1 VLLNADGGHVGND
14 QNHAAIRRWR
24 AARDG
29 TVSISGELNHPSDQG
44 DGVRARV
51 VSSRLGALGE
61 WTARN
66 GKTVVK
72 LERVEVKRGDFLDF
86 VTDCR
91 QSVEFD
97 SFHWSPVIKV
107 VAGAARPDPDDRRE
121 WNAKTDFSGPF
132 KPVER
137 RTLNPWEKYAQVL
150 LLANELVFV
159 D

>member
-1 VLLNADGGHVGND
+1 
-14 QNHAAIRRWR
+14 
-24 AARDG
+24 
-29 TVSISGELNHPSDQG
+29 LNHPSDQG

-66 GKTVVK
+66 CKTTVK
-72 LERVEVKRGDFLDF
+72 LDRVEVKRGDFLDF

-97 SFHWSPVIKV
+97 SFHWSPVV
-107 VAGAARPDPDDRRE
+107 RRLAGVAGPDPDDPRE
-121 WNAKTDFSGPF
+121 WNARTNFSGPS

-137 RTLNPWEKYAQVL
+137 RTLGPWEKYAQVL